1 MSEPYRLAVVDI
13 AGARTAVVE
22 REDMLLPVASVLSP
36 KEAGL
41 LGGGLVNLAPL
52 LQDWAL
58 WSEILPVRVGAAA
71 ERFRHQGTPASS
83 AAFWP
88 PLASPGKLV
97 CIGANYHDHI
107 AEMKIAMVP
116 TYPYAFL
123 KPPGTTLRGSGQ
135 AVVAPA
141 GVSMMDWEAELAVV
155 IGTRAHDVKEADAL
169 AVVAGYANFNDLS
182 ARDWLANR
190 PAVGIDW
197 VRHKCWDGFAPI
209 GPYLVPAMFVSDPQ
223 ALPIT
228 LTVNGAVKQRSNTR
242 QMVFGVAAI
251 IAHLSTIMTLEPG
264 DVIATGTPAG
274 CAAGQASPEWLKA
287 GDEVR
292 IEIGSLGTLVTPIVA
307 PDVT

>member
-1 MSEPYRLAVVDI
+1 MSDFYRLAVADI

-22 REDMLLPVASVLSP
+22 REGMLLPIASILSQE
-36 KEAGL
+36 EAGF
-41 LGGGLVNLAPL
+41 LGGALADLAPL
-52 LQDWAL
+52 LAEWAR
-58 WSEILPVRVGAAA
+58 WSAIFPTRVAAAA
-71 ERFRHQGTPASS
+71 ERFGREGDAAAS
-83 AAFWP
+83 AIFRP
-88 PLASPGKLV
+88 PLLAPGKLI

-107 AEMKIAMVP
+107 EEMKIPMTP

-123 KPPGTTLRGSGQ
+123 KPPGTTLRGSGE

-141 GVSMMDWEAELAVV
+141 GVRMMDWEAELAVV
-155 IGTRAHDVKEADAL
+155 VGTCARSIAEADAL
-169 AVVAGYANFNDLS
+169 GVVAGYANFNDLS

-197 VRHKCWDGFAPI
+197 VRHKCWDGFAPM
-209 GPYLVPAMFVSDPQ
+209 GPYLVPAEFVLDPQ

-228 LTVNGAVKQRSNTR
+228 LTVNGTVKQHSNTR

-274 CAAGQASPEWLKA
+274 CAAGQANPDWLKA
-287 GDEVR
+287 GDEIK
-292 IEIGSLGTLVTPIVA
+292 IEIGPLGTLVTPLVA
-307 PDVT
+307 PGA